1 MNMKHLQTYLFW
13 AILGLGVGYVIFG
26 KGDITV
32 DIDSY
37 KMEINLLQQKID
49 SISNQ
54 NISLKLEAD
63 SLNTKLS
70 EYDIKIGNLNA
81 KIDYIKYETKQKID
95 AVDSFG
101 DDELERFF
109 AERYKHILEGQ
120 HQDSIN

>member
-1 MNMKHLQTYLFW
+1 METKHLQTYLFW

-26 KGDITV
+26 KGDISV

-49 SISNQ
+49 SISSQ
-54 NISLKLEAD
+54 NTSLKYEAD
-63 SLNTKLS
+63 SLTTRIF
-70 EYDIKIGNLNA
+70 EYDTKIDNLNA
-81 KIDYIKYETKQKID
+81 KINYIQYETKQKMD

-109 AERYKHILEGQ
+109 TERYLEIKGQ
-120 HQDSIN
+120 HKDTVN

>member
-1 MNMKHLQTYLFW
+1 MKGNNIQTYLFW

-26 KGDITV
+26 KGDISV

-37 KMEINLLQQKID
+37 KTEINLLQQKID
-49 SISNQ
+49 SISSQ
-54 NISLKLEAD
+54 NTTLKVEAD

-70 EYDIKIGNLNA
+70 EYDVKIDNLNA
-81 KIDYIKYETKQKID
+81 KIDYIQYETKQKID

-109 AERYKHILEGQ
+109 AERYLKIKGQ
-120 HQDSIN
+120 HKDTIN

>member
-1 MNMKHLQTYLFW
+1 MKHLQTYLFW
-13 AILGLGVGYVIFG
+13 ALLGLGVGYVIFG
-26 KGDITV
+26 IGDITV

-109 AERYKHILEGQ
+109 AERYLKIKGQ
-120 HQDSIN
+120 HKDTIN